1 MKSLL
6 RKILIGLSRA
16 YFGRNLVTKDILS
29 VEGGGLRKYKILQ
42 RYRKHLHTIDSL
54 LLYQATT

>member
-6 RKILIGLSRA
+6 RKILIGLSRV

-29 VEGGGLRKYKILQ
+29 VEGGGLRKYKI
-42 RYRKHLHTIDSL
+42 YNVTENTS
-54 LLYQATT
+54 TP